1 MQRFFRPR
9 PSGQNRVKLTPIE
22 TQIVSIN
29 DPQAIPLTLK
39 ALANDDLIVFPTDTL
54 YGLAG
59 RINEL
64 SIRKIYQAKERP
76 EEKSIPVLFATVE
89 QLDQLT
95 DELNPKVLALIKA
108 FLPGPLTIVLPKKAG
123 LPPALSNNS
132 GVALRMPDHPFALE
146 LLARSGPLAVT
157 SANISGHEN
166 PTTTQE
172 VYAQLNGRVSL
183 ILDSGS
189 HPGGLAST
197 IINCQ
202 QGEPQ
207 LLRQGPLSMEDVL
220 KIWRDA

>member
-1 MQRFFRPR
+1 MTAI
-9 PSGQNRVKLTPIE
+9 K
-22 TQIVSIN
+22 TQIISII
-29 DPQAIPLTLK
+29 DPQAIPMALK
-39 ALANDDLIVFPTDTL
+39 ALANDELIVFPTDTL

-59 RINEL
+59 RINEV

-89 QLDQLT
+89 QLAQLT
-95 DELNPKVLALIKA
+95 DESKPKVLALIKS

-132 GVALRMPDHPFALE
+132 GVALRMPDHPFALD
-146 LLARSGPLAVT
+146 LLAQSGPLAVT

-166 PTTTQE
+166 PTTAQE

-183 ILDSGS
+183 ILDSGN

-207 LLRQGPLSMEDVL
+207 LLRQGPLSIEEIL
-220 KIWRDA
+220 KVWRNS

>member
-1 MQRFFRPR
+1 M
-9 PSGQNRVKLTPIE
+9 TPLK

-29 DPQAIPLTLK
+29 DPQAIPLALET
-39 ALANDDLIVFPTDTL
+39 LANDELIVFPTDTL

-59 RINEL
+59 RINDI

-76 EEKSIPVLFATVE
+76 EEKSIPVLFASVE
-89 QLDQLT
+89 QLNQLT

-108 FLPGPLTIVLPKKAG
+108 FLPGPLTIVLPKKTG

-132 GVALRMPDHPFALE
+132 GVALRMPNHPFALD
-146 LLARSGPLAVT
+146 LLAQSGPLAVT

-166 PTTTQE
+166 PSTAEE
-172 VYAQLNGRVSL
+172 VYAQLKGRVSL
-183 ILDSGS
+183 ILDSGN

-207 LLRQGPLSMEDVL
+207 LLRQGPLSMKDIL
-220 KIWRDA
+220 KVWRIA

>member
-1 MQRFFRPR
+1 M
-9 PSGQNRVKLTPIE
+9 TPLE

-29 DPQAIPLTLK
+29 DPQAIPLALK
-39 ALANDDLIVFPTDTL
+39 TLANDELIVFPTDTL

-59 RINEL
+59 KINEI

-76 EEKSIPVLFATVE
+76 EEKSIPVLFASV
-89 QLDQLT
+89 DQLNQLT
-95 DELNPKVLALIKA
+95 EDLNPKVLALIKA
-108 FLPGPLTIVLPKKAG
+108 FLPGPLTLVLPKKSG
-123 LPPALSNNS
+123 LPPGLSNNS
-132 GVALRMPDHPFALE
+132 GVALRMPNHAFALD
-146 LLARSGPLAVT
+146 LLAQSGPLAVT

-166 PTTTQE
+166 PSTAEE

-207 LLRQGPLSMEDVL
+207 LLRQGPLTMEDIL
-220 KIWRDA
+220 KVWRNA

>member
-1 MQRFFRPR
+1 
-9 PSGQNRVKLTPIE
+9 LTPLK

-29 DPQAIPLTLK
+29 DPQAIPLALET
-39 ALANDDLIVFPTDTL
+39 LANDELIVFPTDTL

-59 RINEL
+59 RINDI

-76 EEKSIPVLFATVE
+76 EEKSIPVLFASVE
-89 QLDQLT
+89 QLNQLT

-108 FLPGPLTIVLPKKAG
+108 FLPGPLTIVLPKKTG

-132 GVALRMPDHPFALE
+132 GVALRMPNHPFALD
-146 LLARSGPLAVT
+146 LLAQSGPLAVT

-166 PTTTQE
+166 PSTAEE
-172 VYAQLNGRVSL
+172 VYAQLKGRVSL
-183 ILDSGS
+183 ILDSGN

-207 LLRQGPLSMEDVL
+207 LLRQGPLSMKDIL
-220 KIWRDA
+220 KVWRIA

>member
-1 MQRFFRPR
+1 MTAI
-9 PSGQNRVKLTPIE
+9 K
-22 TQIVSIN
+22 TQIIPIN
-29 DPQAIPLTLK
+29 DPQAIPLALET
-39 ALANDDLIVFPTDTL
+39 LANDELIVFPTDTL

-59 RINEL
+59 RINEV

-89 QLDQLT
+89 QLAQLT

-108 FLPGPLTIVLPKKAG
+108 FLPGPLTIVLPKKTG

-132 GVALRMPDHPFALE
+132 GVALRMPDHPFALD
-146 LLARSGPLAVT
+146 LLAQSGPLAVT
-157 SANISGHEN
+157 SANISGKDN
-166 PTTTQE
+166 PTTAQE

-202 QGEPQ
+202 QAEPQ
-207 LLRQGPLSMEDVL
+207 LLRQGPLSMEDIMKV
-220 KIWRDA
+220 WRDA